1 MRHRLFQLGRQVR
14 VFAARHRGAE
24 GADARHVA
32 VAPRFALLQEQ
43 AARLGGAIPVMT
55 IGQTGDVIFQLAQ
68 SFGTDAP
75 AVGKVKQAADKIW
88 TLKIEKRAAVNPAAE
103 VKTGP
108 CAIVTAS
115 RGLGYSVSVT
125 RGFGRRGLG
134 KYEAA
139 FRENGIDETVLPNLT
154 AVASAR
160 WGTDAAA
167 FSVAACAHQRRRR
180 R

>member
-1 MRHRLFQLGRQVR
+1 MSDEVGTNLVGAGQLVNAAPAFSAWPASR

-32 VAPRFALLQEQ
+32 VAPRLALLQEQ

-134 KYEAA
+134 KYRGGIP
-139 FRENGIDETVLPNLT
+139 RE
-154 AVASAR
+154 R
-160 WGTDAAA
+160 
-167 FSVAACAHQRRRR
+167 H
-180 R
+180 